1 MPYPS
6 MWRCSVPSSRI
17 SRVMLS
23 SQRLWP
29 MSRRDCRWVMSIP
42 SVWCEFRGS
51 AGRRLAAG
59 PWSELLQVEGGQF
72 ADVVDGQVRRRVE
85 CLPGGLVRVVPL
97 AHEDGG
103 QAVAQHALHGGQQL
117 RLVVDHHVVA
127 RGIAPL
133 DRVEHVLLVQVD
145 QHPAPHR
152 LPQARALHLA
162 RLEHHV
168 RSEEHTS
175 ELQSLMRISY
185 AVFCL

>member
-1 MPYPS
+1 M
-6 MWRCSVPSSRI
+6 RI
-17 SRVMLS
+17 SDWS
-23 SQRLWP
+23 SDVCSSDL
-29 MSRRDCRWVMSIP
+29 
-42 SVWCEFRGS
+42 
-51 AGRRLAAG
+51 GRRLAAG

-133 DRVEHVLLVQVD
+133 DRVEHVLLVQEIGRASCRDRVCRYLYICVVPGSLKKNNKT
-145 QHPAPHR
+145 QVST
-152 LPQARALHLA
+152 LP
-162 RLEHHV
+162 
-168 RSEEHTS
+168 
-175 ELQSLMRISY
+175 
-185 AVFCL
+185 